1 MPGASTIKTKVFASS
16 ARGGGARGKKRDS
29 LNRGSK
35 AKNIARRLP
44 REIKLLSLEDYTPQ
58 SLGSKREFFEDGS
71 VGILFRLLRD
81 RFKPECRF
89 ILVF

>member
-1 MPGASTIKTKVFASS
+1 MESKI
-16 ARGGGARGKKRDS
+16 RDS
-29 LNRGSK
+29 FNEDSK
-35 AKNIARRLP
+35 TKNIARRLP

-81 RFKPECRF
+81 HFKPECSF